1 LEKVNDI
8 TTLWRKQFPILTQQV
23 NGKPLAYFDNAAT
36 SQKPLRVIQS
46 LSDYYTRYN
55 SNVHRGVHTLS
66 QMATDAFEEARE
78 LTASFIHAG
87 EKEEVIF
94 TRGTTD
100 SINLVAQS
108 FGEKFLNAGKEI
120 WVSAMEHHAN
130 IVPWQ
135 MICEKK
141 GARLKV
147 IPMDREGVLLTGE
160 LYQNLSENIALIAVT
175 HVSNSLGTINPVKE
189 IISRAKAFGIPV
201 LVDGAQAVPHMSVN
215 VQELDCDFYCF
226 SAHKMYGPTGIG
238 VLYGKRK
245 WLEAMPPYQGGG
257 DMIENVTFEK
267 TDYNVIPFKFEA
279 GTPHIEGAVGL
290 AEAIRFIQETGIRNI
305 EEREQELLRYAME
318 KLSEIEG
325 ITYIGTAPEKAAVIS
340 FLIEGAHPYD
350 VGFILDKQGIAVRT
364 GHHCAQ
370 PVMQFFGIP
379 GTVRAS
385 FAFYNT
391 EEEIDRLAE
400 GIQKAKNMLLR

>member
-1 LEKVNDI
+1 MEKVNDI

-23 NGKPLAYFDNAAT
+23 NGKPLVYFDNAAT

-94 TRGTTD
+94 TKGTTD

-108 FGEKFLNAGKEI
+108 FGEKFLQAGKEI
-120 WVSAMEHHAN
+120 WISAMEHHAN

-141 GARLKV
+141 GAKLKV
-147 IPMDREGVLLTGE
+147 IPMNREGVLLTEE

-189 IISRAKAFGIPV
+189 IIARAHTFGIPV

-257 DMIENVTFEK
+257 DMIETVTFEK

-279 GTPHIEGAVGL
+279 GTPHIEGAIGL
-290 AEAIRFIQETGIRNI
+290 AEAIRFIQETGIENI
-305 EEREQELLRYAME
+305 EKREQELLHYAME

-364 GHHCAQ
+364 GHHCTQ
-370 PVMQFFGIP
+370 PVMQFFDIP

-391 EEEIDRLAE
+391 EEEIGRLAE
-400 GIQKAKNMLLR
+400 GIQKAKNMLL

>member
-1 LEKVNDI
+1 MEKVNDI